1 MIIQEIN
8 PLEMASLHVVYDNLS
23 PLDEADGK
31 HGSCHLI
38 EHMIGKAVDHP
49 IAPILHENGIEN
61 DYCVNY
67 EMVNASFTGT
77 AEALE
82 KLAPLVVQRIV
93 NADASRFTEEDFEC
107 ERSAVINEVEQM
119 NADAFQHPLGRA
131 TLEIYGLHGPEGVLE
146 EIRAYTFGEFKKDYE
161 RLVARP
167 SRIVY
172 VGPRKVQLPEIEF
185 SESMSFRQIAP
196 CKSAWDMPEIPASS
210 AEDEYN
216 SIVFIGTE
224 PVVGN
229 RDYAA
234 MVLATNM
241 LTASDEAILLNQ
253 LRTKDGLVYGCTGSI
268 GTFRNAGIPVFRTA
282 TSARNTEKV
291 MSSMSEVLENPERY
305 LTKDLFERTRRYF
318 GVIHKAC
325 HILRYCNCND
335 LVRKGMITYEHD
347 FLDIEYPEFIEI
359 AKKYLCQG
367 KFCPFVG

>member
-38 EHMIGKAVDHP
+38 EHMIGKAVDP

-77 AEALE
+77 AEVLE
-82 KLAPLVVQRIV
+82 KLAPIIVQQIV
-93 NADASRFTEEDFEC
+93 NSDAERFTEEDLES
-107 ERSAVINEVEQM
+107 ERSAVINEVELM
-119 NADAFQHPLGRA
+119 KADAFQRTLGRA

-146 EIRAYTFGEFKKDYE
+146 DIRAYTFDEFKKGYK
-161 RLVARP
+161 RLVAHP

-172 VGPRKVQLPEIEF
+172 VGPRKAKFPEIEF
-185 SESMSFRQIAP
+185 SGRTPFRQIVP
-196 CKSAWDMPEIPASS
+196 CKSAWNMPENQAPNDD
-210 AEDEYN
+210 DEYN

-224 PVVGN
+224 LIVGN

-241 LTASDEAILLNQ
+241 LAASDEAILLNQ
-253 LRTKDGLVYGCTGSI
+253 LRTKEGLVYGCTGSI
-268 GTFRNAGIPVFRTA
+268 GTFRNAGIPVFQTA
-282 TSARNTEKV
+282 SAARNTEKV
-291 MSSMSEVLENPERY
+291 LRCMSEVLENPERY
-305 LTKDLFERTRRYF
+305 LTENLFKRSKRYF
-318 GVIHKAC
+318 GAIEKASR
-325 HILRYCNCND
+325 ILRYCNCND

-347 FLDIEYPEFIEI
+347 FLNIEYPEFIET

>member
-8 PLEMASLHVVYDNLS
+8 PLEMASLHIVYDNLS

-38 EHMIGKAVDHP
+38 EHMIGKAVDP

-77 AEALE
+77 AEVLEALV
-82 KLAPLVVQRIV
+82 PIIVQRIV
-93 NADASRFTEEDFEC
+93 NADVSRFTEEDLES
-107 ERSAVINEVEQM
+107 ERNAVINEVEQM
-119 NADAFQHPLGRA
+119 NADTFQHTLGRA

-146 EIRAYTFGEFKKDYE
+146 DIRAYTLDEFKKDYE
-161 RLVARP
+161 RFVARP

-172 VGPRKVQLPEIEF
+172 VGPRRVHFPEVEF
-185 SESMSFRQIAP
+185 SESKPFRQIAP
-196 CKSAWDMPEIPASS
+196 CKSAWEMPEIPASS
-210 AEDEYN
+210 DEDEYN
-216 SIVFIGTE
+216 SIVFMGTE
-224 PVVGN
+224 PVIGN

-241 LTASDEAILLNQ
+241 LSESDEAVLLER
-253 LRTKDGLVYGCTGSI
+253 LRSKEGLVYGCAGSL

-282 TSARNTEKV
+282 SAARNTEKV
-291 MSSMSEVLENPERY
+291 MCCMSDVLENPERY
-305 LTKDLFERTRRYF
+305 LTKDLFERTKRYF
-318 GVIHKAC
+318 GAIEKASN
-325 HILRYCNCND
+325 ILRYCNCND
-335 LVRKGMITYEHD
+335 LVRKGMITYERD
-347 FLDIEYPEFIEI
+347 FLNIEYPEFMEI

-367 KFCPFVG
+367 KFCPFMG

>member
-38 EHMIGKAVDHP
+38 EHMIGKAVDP

-67 EMVNASFTGT
+67 EMVYASFTGT

-82 KLAPLVVQRIV
+82 KQAPIIVQQIV
-93 NADASRFTEEDFEC
+93 NSDADRFTQEDFES
-107 ERSAVINEVEQM
+107 ERSAVINEVELM
-119 NADAFQHPLGRA
+119 NADAFQRTLGHA

-146 EIRAYTFGEFKKDYE
+146 DIRAYTFDEFKKDYE
-161 RLVARP
+161 RLVAHP

-172 VGPRKVQLPEIEF
+172 VGPRRVHFPEVEF
-185 SESMSFRQIAP
+185 SESRRFGQIAP
-196 CKSAWDMPEIPASS
+196 CRSVWNMPENPASNDD
-210 AEDEYN
+210 DEYN
-216 SIVFIGTE
+216 SIVFMGTE
-224 PVVGN
+224 PVVSN

-234 MVLATNM
+234 MLLTTNM
-241 LTASDEAILLNQ
+241 LAASDEAILLNQ
-253 LRTKDGLVYGCTGSI
+253 LRTKEGLVYGCAGSI

-282 TSARNTEKV
+282 SAARNTEKV
-291 MSSMSEVLENPERY
+291 MCCMSEVLDNPERY
-305 LTKDLFERTRRYF
+305 LAKDLFERTKRYF
-318 GVIHKAC
+318 GAIEKASN
-325 HILRYCNCND
+325 ILRYCNCND

-347 FLDIEYPEFIEI
+347 FGGIEYPEFIEI
-359 AKKYLCQG
+359 TKKYLCLG
-367 KFCPFVG
+367 NFCPFVG

>member
-38 EHMIGKAVDHP
+38 EHMIGKAVDP

-67 EMVNASFTGT
+67 EMVYASFTGT

-82 KLAPLVVQRIV
+82 KLAPIIVQRIV
-93 NADASRFTEEDFEC
+93 NADVSRFTEEDLES
-107 ERSAVINEVEQM
+107 ERNAVINEVEQM
-119 NADAFQHPLGRA
+119 NAVAFTHPLNRA
-131 TLEIYGLHGPEGVLE
+131 TFEIYGLHGPEGVLE
-146 EIRAYTFGEFKKDYE
+146 DIRAYTFDEFKKDYE

-172 VGPRKVQLPEIEF
+172 VGPRRVHFPEVEF
-185 SESMSFRQIAP
+185 SESRRFGQIVP
-196 CKSAWDMPEIPASS
+196 CKSAWNMPEIPPSS
-210 AEDEYN
+210 DEDDYN
-216 SIVFIGTE
+216 SIVFIGAE
-224 PVVGN
+224 PIVGN
-229 RDYAA
+229 RDFAT

-241 LTASDEAILLNQ
+241 LAVSDEAILLNQ
-253 LRTKDGLVYGCTGSI
+253 LRTKEGLVYGCAGSI

-282 TSARNTEKV
+282 SAARNTDKV
-291 MSSMSEVLENPERY
+291 LRCMSDVLENPESY
-305 LTKDLFERTRRYF
+305 LTKDLFERTKRYL
-318 GVIHKAC
+318 GAIEKAS

-335 LVRKGMITYEHD
+335 LVRKCMITYEHD
-347 FLDIEYPEFIEI
+347 FGGIEYPEFIEI
-359 AKKYLCQG
+359 TKKYLCQG
-367 KFCPFVG
+367 KFRPFVG

>member
-1 MIIQEIN
+1 
-8 PLEMASLHVVYDNLS
+8 MASLHVVYDNLS

-38 EHMIGKAVDHP
+38 EHMIGKAVDP

-82 KLAPLVVQRIV
+82 KLAPIIVQRIV
-93 NADASRFTEEDFEC
+93 NADVSRFKEEDFES

-119 NADAFQHPLGRA
+119 NADAFTHTLNRA
-131 TLEIYGLHGPEGVLE
+131 TFEIYGLHGPEGVLE
-146 EIRAYTFGEFKKDYE
+146 DIRAYTFDEFKKDYE

-172 VGPRKVQLPEIEF
+172 VGPRKAKFPEIKF
-185 SESMSFRQIAP
+185 SGHTPFRQIVP
-196 CKSAWDMPEIPASS
+196 CKSAWNMPEIPASGDD
-210 AEDEYN
+210 DEYN
-216 SIVFIGTE
+216 SIVFMGTE

-241 LTASDEAILLNQ
+241 LAESDEAILLNQ
-253 LRTKDGLVYGCTGSI
+253 LRTKEGLVYGCAGSI

-282 TSARNTEKV
+282 SAARNTEKV
-291 MSSMSEVLENPERY
+291 IHSMSKILENPELY
-305 LTKDLFERTRRYF
+305 LTKDHFERIRRYL
-318 GVIHKAC
+318 GAIQKASN
-325 HILRYCNCND
+325 ILRYCNCNN
-335 LVRKGMITYEHD
+335 LVRKGLITYEHD
-347 FLDIEYPEFIEI
+347 FLNIEYPEFIEI
-359 AKKYLCQG
+359 AKKYLCYG
-367 KFCPFVG
+367 KFYPFVG

>member
-38 EHMIGKAVDHP
+38 EHMIGKAVDP

-67 EMVNASFTGT
+67 EMVYASFTGT

-82 KLAPLVVQRIV
+82 KLTPVVVQRIV
-93 NADASRFTEEDFEC
+93 NADVSRFTEEDLES
-107 ERSAVINEVEQM
+107 ERNAVINEVELM
-119 NADAFQHPLGRA
+119 NADAFQRTLGRA

-146 EIRAYTFGEFKKDYE
+146 DIRAYTFDEFKKDYE

-172 VGPRKVQLPEIEF
+172 VGPRKAKFPEIEF
-185 SESMSFRQIAP
+185 SGRTPFRQIVP
-196 CKSAWDMPEIPASS
+196 CKSAWNMPKIPSS
-210 AEDEYN
+210 SDGDDYN
-216 SIVFIGTE
+216 SIVFMGTE
-224 PVVGN
+224 PIVGN
-229 RDYAA
+229 RNYAA
-234 MVLATNM
+234 MLLATNM
-241 LTASDEAILLNQ
+241 LAGSDEAILLNQ
-253 LRTKDGLVYGCTGSI
+253 LRTKEGLVYGCSGSL
-268 GTFRNAGIPVFRTA
+268 GTFRNAGIPIFRTA
-282 TSARNTEKV
+282 SAAKNTEKV
-291 MSSMSEVLENPERY
+291 LCSMSEVLDNPERY
-305 LTKDLFERTRRYF
+305 LAKDLFERTKRYF
-318 GVIHKAC
+318 GAIEKASN
-325 HILRYCNCND
+325 ILRYCNCSD
-335 LVRKGMITYEHD
+335 LVRKGLITYEHD
-347 FLDIEYPEFIEI
+347 FLNIEYPEFIEI